1 MPKPQFSTDFI
12 LDITINNLLNPALNP
27 CKMKNLFYSLVVTYQ
42 NIKRTFNFQ
51 QLFLALLDLT
61 VDVIK

>member
-1 MPKPQFSTDFI
+1 MPKPQFSTDFS

>member
-1 MPKPQFSTDFI
+1 
-12 LDITINNLLNPALNP
+12 
-27 CKMKNLFYSLVVTYQ
+27 MKNLFYSLVVTYQ